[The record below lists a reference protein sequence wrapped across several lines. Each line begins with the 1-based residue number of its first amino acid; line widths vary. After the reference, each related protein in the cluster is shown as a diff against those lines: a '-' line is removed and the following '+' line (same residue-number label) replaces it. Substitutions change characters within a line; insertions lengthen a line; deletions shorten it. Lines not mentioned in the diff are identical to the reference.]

1 MEKFYSKQI
10 QLKID
15 FDCECIFLR
24 FDPAQI
30 LLPKSELDSPAKFY
44 GCTFNSTQ
52 TTFPQ
57 PPIRFNL

>member
-10 QLKID
+10 QLKLTLIVNV
-15 FDCECIFLR
+15 FSFALIQRKYCCLS
-24 FDPAQI
+24 Q
-30 LLPKSELDSPAKFY
+30 LDSPAKFY

-57 PPIRFNL
+57 PPIRL

>member
-30 LLPKSELDSPAKFY
+30 LLPKSTRLSCQVLWLY
-44 GCTFNSTQ
+44 TFNSTQ

-57 PPIRFNL
+57 PPIRL